1 MEILHPDDLIEILG
15 VCRTTA
21 YQLCKRKDFPAHR
34 AGKKIDIY
42 PDELEAW
49 RRKNTIQHRDRK
61 PHAKTVP
68 DAPKPVKIERKQYKT
83 LIAVPCF
90 DMVHTDFMSSLVQMN
105 KPEGTTF
112 AVIKNTL
119 IYNARNSVVDNAVR
133 MGFDRV
139 LWLDSD
145 LVFPPDLLERMSLDM
160 DRTKADFISG
170 LHFMRCLPTKP
181 VIYNSVTWKV
191 HDNGIVETGSQ
202 NYLDYPK
209 NRIFE
214 IAGCGFGCVLTSVA
228 LLKKMK
234 ERYGAPFTPMM
245 GIGED
250 LAFCWRVNQTGG
262 KMYCDPTIKLGHIG
276 SIEINES
283 HYRRKKSPK

>member
-1 MEILHPDDLIEILG
+1 MKILHPDDLIEILG

-83 LIAVPCF
+83 LIVVPTLGDINAGTANSLLTMEKPAGSQVRCMQGEQIYQIRNEAV
-90 DMVHTDFMSSLVQMN
+90 N
-105 KPEGTTF
+105 E
-112 AVIKNTL
+112 AIKG
-119 IYNARNSVVDNAVR
+119 
-133 MGFDRV
+133 GFERV
-139 LWLDSD
+139 LWIGRDII
-145 LVFPPDLLERMSLDM
+145 FPPDLLPRLSEDM
-160 DRTKADFISG
+160 DKTKSDFVAG
-170 LHFMRCLPTKP
+170 LCYSLFFGPEVYSSITVRRDGPWVNTAAIRNHEP
-181 VIYNSVTWKV
+181 
-191 HDNGIVETGSQ
+191 
-202 NYLDYPK
+202 PK
-209 NRIFE
+209 SRIFE
-214 IAGCGFGCVLTSVA
+214 VKGTGFGCVLTSVP
-228 LLKKMK
+228 LLKRIKDRTG
-234 ERYGAPFTPMM
+234 EPFTPMQ
-245 GIGED
+245 GLTGE